1 MKNNVSIPNTENFIN
16 SEKNSQR
23 QNKNTNIPK
32 FKEAF
37 LTYLVKQAL
46 FYFTNE
52 FQSIAWRH

>member
-32 FKEAF
+32 FKEAI
-37 LTYLVKQAL
+37 LIRSLHKL
-46 FYFTNE
+46 
-52 FQSIAWRH
+52 S